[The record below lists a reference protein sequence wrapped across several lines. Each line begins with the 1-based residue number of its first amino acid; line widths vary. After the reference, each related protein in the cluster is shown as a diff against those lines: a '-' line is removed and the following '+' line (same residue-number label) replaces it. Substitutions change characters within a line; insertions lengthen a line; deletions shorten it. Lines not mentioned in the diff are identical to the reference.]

1 MFVKQT
7 VVNLGYC
14 KVHNTTSKEYKT
26 NEFLSQEEERY
37 RTTSSSTP
45 SSSKQGFCGLS
56 RSTEL
61 FLLCKMSSNQRIAK
75 LKSRAKDSTTQFGGG
90 GEIRTL
96 EIREDLS
103 VFKTDGINRYP
114 TPPGSA
120 NYTLVRGS
128 FYSNN

>member
-1 MFVKQT
+1 M
-7 VVNLGYC
+7 NLRELMLGVC
-14 KVHNTTSKEYKT
+14 A
-26 NEFLSQEEERY
+26 
-37 RTTSSSTP
+37 TP
-45 SSSKQGFCGLS
+45 
-56 RSTEL
+56 
-61 FLLCKMSSNQRIAK
+61 NQRTAK

-120 NYTLVRGS
+120 NYTLNDCIL
-128 FYSNN
+128 YSNK